1 MVADQVDARDM
12 AVDAVR
18 HRKALD
24 LPQVLRAGEHSL
36 RWDRALFEDELAAVN
51 VIEEEVERG
60 HSLLEPRLEAPPGL
74 RRNHARDDVEREDLL
89 SPLGVRI
96 DGESDPVV
104 AEHLDCQVVAPGKLA
119 RP

>member
-1 MVADQVDARDM
+1 MVADQVDARDV

-36 RWDRALFEDELAAVN
+36 RWDRALVEDELAAVN
-51 VIEEEVERG
+51 VIEKEVERG
-60 HSLLEPRLEAPPGL
+60 QSLLEPRLKPPPGL

-89 SPLGVRI
+89 PPL
-96 DGESDPVV
+96 PVPAAGATDALV
-104 AEHLDCQVVAPGKLA
+104 PEHPDSQPVAPG
-119 RP
+119 

>member
-1 MVADQVDARDM
+1 MVADQVDAGDV

-36 RWDRALFEDELAAVN
+36 RWDRALVEDELAAVN
-51 VIEEEVERG
+51 VIEKEVERG
-60 HSLLEPRLEAPPGL
+60 QSLLEPRLKAPPGL

-89 SPLGVRI
+89 SHLAVRV
-96 DGESDPVV
+96 DGGSDAVDAVP
-104 AEHLDCQVVAPGKLA
+104 
-119 RP
+119 